1 MNRENWL
8 NITLIAC
15 FAAILVGLVYTPYD
29 PYAQQFFTERL
40 STGSAAHW
48 FGVDRLG
55 QDYFSRIWRGAANSF
70 FFALIGSLVVLAVS
84 SFLLFLERKGGRVVG
99 NMVRSAV
106 SFGIAMPAI
115 FVGLLI
121 VTFMERGALALT
133 MAIGVAGVPFA
144 FRQLRVLWGELVATP
159 YVEASR
165 AIGGASWHRFRFT
178 IWPNLW
184 PQLLGLW
191 KLVFAFAL
199 LELSA
204 LTYLG
209 LAGDPNW
216 AELGTLLREGQKLL
230 LNSPMFVIWPGL
242 GLCFVLG
249 MVRAVKADGGSGG

>member
-1 MNRENWL
+1 MTGKGINGVVFAC
-8 NITLIAC
+8 LILL
-15 FAAILVGLVYTPYD
+15 LVGLLWTPYD
-29 PYAQQFFTERL
+29 PYGLAFFDLRI
-40 STGSAAHW
+40 SGSSLEHW

-55 QDYFSRIWRGAANSF
+55 QDYFSRIWRGAGNSIL
-70 FFALIGSLVVLAVS
+70 FAFLGSVGALSVS
-84 SFLLFLERKGGRVVG
+84 ALLLLLEKKGARIVG
-99 NMVRSAV
+99 KAVRSLV

-115 FVGLLI
+115 FIGLLI
-121 VTFMERGALALT
+121 VTFMERGAGALT
-133 MAIGVAGVPFA
+133 LAIGLAGVPFA
-144 FRQLRVLWGELVATP
+144 FRQMRVLWNELNATD

-165 AIGGASWHRFRFT
+165 AIGGSVWHRFTFT

-230 LNSPMFVIWPGL
+230 LNSPAFVIWPGMTLCLVL
-242 GLCFVLG
+242 GL
-249 MVRAVKADGGSGG
+249 VRLVRS

>member
-1 MNRENWL
+1 MTSGRCVNSVVWG
-8 NITLIAC
+8 
-15 FAAILVGLVYTPYD
+15 GLVLLSLGLVWTPYD
-29 PYAQQFFTERL
+29 PYGLDFFDLRI
-40 STGSAAHW
+40 SGSSWEHW

-55 QDYFSRIWRGAANSF
+55 QDYFSRIWKGAGNSIL
-70 FFALIGSLVVLAVS
+70 FAFLGSVGALSAS
-84 SFLLFLERKGGRVVG
+84 AFLLVLERRGGRLVG
-99 NMVRSAV
+99 KGVRSLV

-115 FVGLLI
+115 FIGLLI
-121 VTFMERGALALT
+121 VTFMERGAGALT
-133 MAIGVAGVPFA
+133 LAIGMAGVPFA
-144 FRQLRVLWGELVATP
+144 FRQLRVLWSELNAAA

-165 AIGGASWHRFRFT
+165 AIGGSLWHRLTFT

-230 LNSPMFVIWPGL
+230 LNSPAFVIWPGMTLCLVL
-242 GLCFVLG
+242 GL
-249 MVRAVKADGGSGG
+249 VRLVRSEG

>member
-1 MNRENWL
+1 MREKGVNL
-8 NITLIAC
+8 GIAFC
-15 FAAILVGLVYTPYD
+15 FALMLLGVLWTPQD
-29 PYAQQFFTERL
+29 PYGQSFFELRI
-40 STGSAAHW
+40 SGSSGAHW
-48 FGVDRLG
+48 LGVDRLG
-55 QDYFSRIWRGAANSF
+55 QDYFSRIWRGAGNSIL
-70 FFALIGSLVVLAVS
+70 FALLGSLAALS
-84 SFLLFLERKGGRVVG
+84 TSGILLCLENRGGRVVG
-99 NMVRSAV
+99 NAVRSLV

-115 FVGLLI
+115 FIGLLI
-121 VTFMERGALALT
+121 VTFLERGAGALT
-133 MAIGVAGVPFA
+133 VAIGVAGVPFA
-144 FRQLRVLWGELVATP
+144 FRQLRVLWSELNATA

-165 AIGGASWHRFRFT
+165 AIGGSMRHRLVFT

-230 LNSPMFVIWPGL
+230 LNSPAFVVWPGL
-242 GLCFVLG
+242 ALCGVLG
-249 MVRAVKADGGSGG
+249 LTRLVKAE

>member
-1 MNRENWL
+1 MNRDNGL
-8 NITLIAC
+8 NLVILASFVLVLI
-15 FAAILVGLVYTPYD
+15 GLVYTPHD
-29 PYAQQFFTERL
+29 PYAQLYFSERL
-40 STGSAAHW
+40 SGSSMAHW

-70 FFALIGSLVVLAVS
+70 FFALIGSLVVLSVS
-84 SFLLFLERKGGRVVG
+84 SLLLCLERKGGRVVG

-144 FRQLRVLWGELVATP
+144 FRQLRILWGELVATP

-165 AIGGASWHRFRFT
+165 AIGGAAWHRFRFT

-230 LNSPMFVIWPGL
+230 LNSPAFVIWPGL

-249 MVRAVKADGGSGG
+249 MVRAVRAE